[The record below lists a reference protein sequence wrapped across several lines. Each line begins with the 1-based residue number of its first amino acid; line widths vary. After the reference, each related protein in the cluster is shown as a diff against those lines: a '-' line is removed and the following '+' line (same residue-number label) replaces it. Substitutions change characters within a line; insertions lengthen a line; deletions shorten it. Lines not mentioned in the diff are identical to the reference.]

1 MVVAIVALVVATTGG
16 AVAAGRLLTGAN
28 IANGSL
34 TGADVKDRSLGAA
47 DLTPAAVKSLKGQQG
62 PAGPIGPQGPAGP
75 AGALGIPLWAV
86 VNANATLARGTAG
99 VTAAKLAAPPSTGF
113 YAVSFPRN
121 VADCAYS
128 VTIAGSGN
136 GYPGTGQI
144 SAYSTLGN
152 ANSVTVATHTS
163 AGGLADLPFHLLVA
177 C

>member
-1 MVVAIVALVVATTGG
+1 MIVAMVALVFATTGG
-16 AVAAGRLLTGAN
+16 AFAAGRLLTGAS

-34 TGADVKDRSLGAA
+34 TGADVKDRSLSMT

-62 PAGPIGPQGPAGP
+62 PAGSTGPQGPAGAP
-75 AGALGIPLWAV
+75 GIPLWAV

-113 YAVSFPRN
+113 YAVSFPRS
-121 VADCAYS
+121 VAGCAYS
-128 VTIAGSGN
+128 ATIAGTATA
-136 GYPGTGQI
+136 YPGTGQI
-144 SAYSTLGN
+144 SAYGTLGN
-152 ANSVTVATHTS
+152 PNGVTVATHTT